1 MLNDLTDFYSIP
13 LSKFF
18 NSNNEE
24 KIKSFVENK
33 KNILICGVAGVG
45 KLTLLNSLSFYIP
58 IESRE
63 KRTANKELYVNNTL
77 SFINQSGS
85 FCKGSITTLFSE
97 NDDIERVFKRLYV
110 NSLMGG
116 GFSDRPFTEFIKHAK
131 SSIDVI
137 VFLSIKNN
145 SLTGSIIEIN
155 NNDL

>member
-1 MLNDLTDFYSIP
+1 MLNNLSGLYSLP

-18 NSNNEE
+18 NSTNEE

-33 KNILICGVAGVG
+33 KNILICGADGVG

-58 IESRE
+58 IECRE
-63 KRTANKELYVNNTL
+63 KRTSNKELFVNNTL

-85 FCKGSITTLFSE
+85 FCKGSITTIFSE
-97 NDDIERVFKRLYV
+97 NDDIDRVFKRLYV

-116 GFSDRPFTEFIKHAK
+116 GFSDRPFTDFIKLA
-131 SSIDVI
+131 SRSIDVI
-137 VFLSIKNN
+137 VFLSIKKN
-145 SLTGSIIEIN
+145 SLISSIIEID